1 MSDAP
6 RTAFVL
12 TTHEGLEP
20 RVLTDLRALGL
31 TGHAPSVGNAVEGEA
46 GRVYVD
52 GPETALSA
60 LQGLRSIHHILRARG
75 THRFDAP
82 SLDRLVAF
90 AAELPFPEL
99 SREVSF
105 AVRCEREG
113 EHPFTSPEV
122 ERAVGAALSQR
133 YGRPVDLTRPDV
145 FVAVTVRDAHVAVD
159 LRLTRAP
166 LSHRA
171 YPRPYQQRTALK
183 ADVAYACL
191 RAAEE
196 ALGATPRAIIDP
208 FCGSGTILL
217 EAAELFPQARLFGS
231 DKKPDAARGTA
242 VNLRAFG
249 HADRARVATA
259 ELDLAPRRL
268 RTSPPGAGLSSEVV
282 SGAGLPSAELA
293 GTDLFGADGATNVA
307 LVTNPPYGV
316 RMGARL
322 DFRQLYTR
330 LLRAFEVPVRVVL
343 AVDDQALRSAASAL
357 GLRAEVQLRPRTGSV
372 APAVVV
378 VSSPG

>member
-6 RTAFVL
+6 RPAFVL

-20 RVLTDLRALGL
+20 RVLADLRALGL
-31 TGHAPSVGNAVEGEA
+31 VGHAPSVVDAVAGEA

-52 GPETALSA
+52 APEARLPELRT
-60 LQGLRSIHHILRARG
+60 LRSIHHVLRPRGAR
-75 THRFDAP
+75 RFDAP
-82 SLDRLVAF
+82 SLDELTAF
-90 AAELPFPEL
+90 AAELSFPEL
-99 SREVSF
+99 EREVSF

-113 EHPFTSPEV
+113 EHHFTSPEV
-122 ERAVGAALSQR
+122 ERAVGAALVQR
-133 YGRPVDLTRPDV
+133 YGRPVDLSRPDV
-145 FVAVTVRDAHVAVD
+145 LVSVTVRDAHVAVD
-159 LRLTRAP
+159 VRLTEVA

-196 ALGATPRAIIDP
+196 ALGATPRAVVDP

-242 VNLRAFG
+242 ANLRAFG
-249 HADRARVATA
+249 HEARARVVTA

-268 RTSPPGAGLSSEVV
+268 GSDRTGELDQASRRLGSDRTGAALV
-282 SGAGLPSAELA
+282 
-293 GTDLFGADGATNVA
+293 GADWTTNVA

-322 DFRQLYTR
+322 DFRQLYAR
-330 LLRAFEVPVRVVL
+330 LLRAFDVPVRVVL
-343 AVDDQALRSAASAL
+343 AVDDEALRAAASAL
-357 GLRAEVQLRPRTGSV
+357 GLRAEVRLRPRTGSV
-372 APAVVV
+372 APALVV
-378 VSSPG
+378 VSGSG